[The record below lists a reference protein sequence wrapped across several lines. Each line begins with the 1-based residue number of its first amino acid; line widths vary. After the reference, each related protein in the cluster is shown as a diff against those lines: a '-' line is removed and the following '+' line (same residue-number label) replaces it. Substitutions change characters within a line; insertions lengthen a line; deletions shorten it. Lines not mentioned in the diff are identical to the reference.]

1 VINKEFWVSLM
12 CVGILVFKAD
22 AYAEILWPQSENFYA
37 GSGNPPPSQRMLVP
51 NALPIYYGHAL
62 PPQSYAQPVN
72 YVQTVTPIYGVPNM
86 ITNQMPAMP
95 SIPAMNLSTPSMSMP
110 NWNSL
115 PVPSNMS
122 MPSWNSLPVPSN
134 MSMPSWNSLPV
145 PSNMSMPNWN
155 SLPVPSNMSMPNWN
169 SMPMPS
175 NMMPFGTNGFN
186 SMPFIFG
193 N

>member
-1 VINKEFWVSLM
+1 
-12 CVGILVFKAD
+12 
-22 AYAEILWPQSENFYA
+22 
-37 GSGNPPPSQRMLVP
+37 
-51 NALPIYYGHAL
+51 
-62 PPQSYAQPVN
+62 
-72 YVQTVTPIYGVPNM
+72 
-86 ITNQMPAMP
+86 
-95 SIPAMNLSTPSMSMP
+95 
-110 NWNSL
+110 
-115 PVPSNMS
+115 
-122 MPSWNSLPVPSN
+122 